1 MFQEKKEDG
10 SQWLTTTIKSVPVP
24 HVVKWSIKEN
34 GSNNYQAINV
44 SAEEYNGTTSTFPHP
59 VLVIKHPE
67 KLENCTFKIEAKNRI
82 GKVEMMIPG
91 NNEVF
96 RNNPI
101 INALF
106 IKKKIICIAI
116 PIITVYFELKI
127 HLHSF
132 FHKCF
137 KKRWLKCF
145 TNISCLT
152 LCILLF
158 RRHSNITLTRS

>member
-1 MFQEKKEDG
+1 M
-10 SQWLTTTIKSVPVP
+10 
-24 HVVKWSIKEN
+24 KWSIKEN

-96 RNNPI
+96 RNNPF

-106 IKKKIICIAI
+106 IKKN
-116 PIITVYFELKI
+116 
-127 HLHSF
+127 HLH
-132 FHKCF
+132 C
-137 KKRWLKCF
+137 
-145 TNISCLT
+145 
-152 LCILLF
+152 
-158 RRHSNITLTRS
+158 HSNNYCIF